1 MPKNVELVLLLG
13 REHRIGRLQS
23 FIKQRSSSQWGG
35 SRLKEKENQ
44 NQETAFLDV
53 HISNFSKRPPRLRL
67 KKPCP
72 EYAASF
78 VVCLNTTTKT
88 LVKNM
93 STKNNNRIAQ
103 PDRHFGSLAKG
114 GQVQVPLGQ
123 TPFSS
128 RFGMVADRLRRIMD
142 DYRGAFR
149 TEMNLHLAA
158 S

>member
-1 MPKNVELVLLLG
+1 VPKNVELVLLLG

-35 SRLKEKENQ
+35 SRLKESESRNS
-44 NQETAFLDV
+44 
-53 HISNFSKRPPRLRL
+53 ISRCAHLEFSKRPPRLRL